1 MTAYRP
7 TPYRQ
12 IRNAGSRSLGQTF
25 DEILGFPPELGDV
38 LRLLYHTG
46 GAWLGLSYALN
57 GTKNPLMKAVGWVL
71 GGGMA
76 VAALL
81 DMVSLTK
88 RACGTHP

>member
-1 MTAYRP
+1 VTAYRP
-7 TPYRQ
+7 VPYRQ
-12 IRNAGSRSLGQTF
+12 VRGLSSRVLGQTF
-25 DEILGFPPELGDV
+25 DEILGIPPELGDV

-46 GAWLGLSYALN
+46 GAWLGLTYALN
-57 GTKNPLMKAVGWVL
+57 GTRNPIMQAVGWVL

-81 DMVSLTK
+81 DVVSLAK